1 MKDTKA
7 YIALESLTVYE
18 LNRFG
23 KFIKSPYFNI
33 NENLTTL
40 FNTLYDEIR
49 SSKASK
55 TTLDKAFVWNS
66 LHGKADI
73 DDVRFRKLFSD
84 LLKLIER
91 FLSQEQFDNNPLHRA
106 NYLLKAISS
115 KNLEKLYSS
124 SISTARRLS
133 NQQLEKTASYYYY
146 QYQIEKN
153 LFSLTSE
160 FEKKAKVKSDTSVIN
175 ISDIAH
181 NLDIFY
187 LAEKIKYQS
196 SLLEYKNVVTIEND
210 KILFIDD
217 IIKQIQNMDFESIP
231 PIAIYY
237 QIYLTLV
244 EPENEVHF
252 QKLKELI
259 DIYLIIFPIEE
270 AKGIYESAINYC
282 VKRINTGSQNYLEE
296 LFLLYQ
302 YGLDHKIMLTKNEIS
317 PTSFRNIC
325 FIGVRLQKYDWT
337 ENFILENQK
346 LLNPKYRNNAVTF
359 NLARVATY
367 RKEFNKVIEYLRE
380 VTFDD
385 IVYELSSKALQIS
398 AYYELDEIDV
408 LASFLS
414 SFKTFLRRNN
424 KIPERRKNNYLK
436 LVIFTQK
443 LIRLAP
449 HMTKEIK
456 KLEEEIQDSE
466 NFSDKKWILEKIR
479 ELQGLPVG

>member
-23 KFIKSPYFNI
+23 KFINSPYFNI
-33 NENLTTL
+33 NDKLTTL
-40 FNTLYDEIR
+40 FHTLYDEIR
-49 SSKASK
+49 SNKASK
-55 TTLDKAFVWNS
+55 TTLNKAFVWKS
-66 LHGKADI
+66 VYEEVKI
-73 DDVRFRKLFSD
+73 DDVRFRKLCSD
-84 LLKLIER
+84 LLKLIEK

-106 NYLLKAISS
+106 NYLLKAVSS

-133 NQQLEKTASYYYY
+133 KQQLEKTASFYYY

-153 LFSLTSE
+153 LFNLSSE
-160 FEKKAKVKSDTSVIN
+160 FEKKTKNRSDTSIIN

-181 NLDIFY
+181 NLDVFY
-187 LAEKIKYQS
+187 LAEKIKYQC
-196 SLLEYKNVVTIEND
+196 SLLAYKNVF
-210 KILFIDD
+210 KIDEEVLFIED
-217 IIKQIQNMDFESIP
+217 ILKQIKIMDYESIP

-237 QIYLTLV
+237 QIYLTLT
-244 EPENEVHF
+244 EQENEGHF
-252 QKLKELI
+252 QNLKILI
-259 DIYLIIFPIEE
+259 DKYLSIFPFDE
-270 AKGIYESAINYC
+270 AKDIYESALNYC
-282 VKRINTGSQNYLEE
+282 VAKVNRGRSNYFQEIFE
-296 LFLLYQ
+296 LYE
-302 YGLDHKIMLTKNEIS
+302 YGIDNKVILTNGELS
-317 PTSFRNIC
+317 PTSFRNIS
-325 FIGVRLQKYDWT
+325 ITALRLGYFDWT
-337 ENFILENQK
+337 EDFIFKNQK
-346 LLNPKYRNNAVTF
+346 LLNPKYRANAVTF
-359 NLARVATY
+359 NLARLATY
-367 RKEFNKVIEYLRE
+367 RKDFQSVIEYLRE

-385 IVYELSSKALQIS
+385 MFYELSSKALQLS

-466 NFSDKKWILEKIR
+466 NFSDKKWILEKLK

>member
-23 KFIKSPYFNI
+23 KFINSPYFNI
-33 NENLTTL
+33 NDKLTTL
-40 FNTLYDEIR
+40 FHTLDDEIR
-49 SSKASK
+49 SNYASK
-55 TTLDKAFVWNS
+55 TTLNKASVWKS
-66 LHGKADI
+66 VYGEVKI
-73 DDVRFRKLFSD
+73 DDVRFRKLCSD
-84 LLKLIER
+84 LLKLTEK

-106 NYLLKAISS
+106 NYLLKAVSS

-133 NQQLEKTASYYYY
+133 KQQLEKTASFYYY

-153 LFSLTSE
+153 LFNLTPE
-160 FEKKAKVKSDTSVIN
+160 FEKKAKIKSDNSVMN
-175 ISDIAH
+175 ISDIAF
-181 NLDIFY
+181 NLDVFY
-187 LAEKIKYQS
+187 LAEKIKYQC
-196 SLLEYKNVVTIEND
+196 SLLAYKNIFKIELEQV
-210 KILFIDD
+210 LFIED
-217 IIKQIQNMDFESIP
+217 ILKQIKIMDYESIP

-237 QIYLTLV
+237 QIYLSLTD
-244 EPENEVHF
+244 PDNEEHF
-252 QKLKELI
+252 HKLKTLI
-259 DIYLIIFPIEE
+259 GKYLQIFPFEE
-270 AKGIYESAINYC
+270 AKDIYESAINYC
-282 VKRINTGSQNYLEE
+282 VKRINSGNQSFLEE
-296 LFLLYQ
+296 LFQLYQ

-325 FIGVRLQKYDWT
+325 FLGVRLNKFDWT
-337 ENFILENQK
+337 ENFILKNQK
-346 LLNPKYRNNAVTF
+346 LLNPKYRENAVTF
-359 NLARVATY
+359 NLARLATY
-367 RKEFNKVIEYLRE
+367 RKDFQRVIEYLRE

-385 IVYELSSKALQIS
+385 MFYELSSKALQIS

-449 HMTKEIK
+449 HMTREIK
-456 KLEEEIQDSE
+456 KLEEEIKDSE
-466 NFSDKKWILEKIR
+466 NFSDKKWILEKLK

>member
-23 KFIKSPYFNI
+23 KFINSPYFNI
-33 NENLTTL
+33 NNSLTSL
-40 FNTLYDEIR
+40 FQVLDKNIR
-49 SSKASK
+49 ADK
-55 TTLDKAFVWNS
+55 TTELSKSTVWKS
-66 LHGKADI
+66 LYSNTSF
-73 DDVRFRKLFSD
+73 DDVRFRKLCSD
-84 LLKLIER
+84 LLKLIEK
-91 FLSQEQFDNNPLHRA
+91 FLSQEQFDNNSLHRA
-106 NYLLKAISS
+106 NYLLKAVSS
-115 KNLEKLYSS
+115 KSLEKLYSS

-133 NQQLEKTASYYYY
+133 KQQLEKTASYYYY

-160 FEKKAKVKSDTSVIN
+160 FEKKAKVKSDTSIIN

-187 LAEKIKYQS
+187 LAEKIKYQC
-196 SLLEYKNVVTIEND
+196 SLLEYRNVVTIEND
-210 KILFIDD
+210 KILFIED
-217 IIKQIQNMDFESIP
+217 ILKQIQNMDFESIP

-237 QIYLTLV
+237 QIYLTLT
-244 EPENEVHF
+244 EPKIETHF

-259 DIYLIIFPIEE
+259 DEYLSIFPFDE
-270 AKGIYESAINYC
+270 AKGIYESAINFC
-282 VKRINTGSQNYLEE
+282 VKRINTGDQNYLNE
-296 LFLLYQ
+296 LFELYQ
-302 YGLDHKIMLTKNEIS
+302 YGLEHNIMLIRNEIS

-325 FIGVRLQKYDWT
+325 FIGVRLNKYDWT
-337 ENFILENQK
+337 ENFIHSYSAQ
-346 LLNPKYRNNAVTF
+346 LNSKYRKNAVTF
-359 NLARVATY
+359 NLARLNIY
-367 RKEFNKVIEYLRE
+367 KKDYNKVIEYLRE

-385 IVYELSSKALQIS
+385 VVYELSSRAIQVV
-398 AYYELDEIDV
+398 AYYELDEIDA
-408 LASFLS
+408 LSAYLS
-414 SFKTFLRRNN
+414 SFKTFLRRNK
-424 KIPERRKNNYLK
+424 KIPDRRKNNYK
-436 LVIFTQK
+436 RMIEFTQK

-466 NFSDKKWILEKIR
+466 NFSDKKWILEKLK

>member
-23 KFIKSPYFNI
+23 KFINSPYFNI
-33 NENLTTL
+33 NEKLTTL
-40 FNTLYDEIR
+40 FHTLDDEIR
-49 SSKASK
+49 SNKACK
-55 TTLDKAFVWNS
+55 TTLNKASVWKS
-66 LHGKADI
+66 VYGEVKI
-73 DDVRFRKLFSD
+73 DDVRFRKLCSD
-84 LLKLIER
+84 LLKLTEK

-124 SISTARRLS
+124 SISSARRLS

-153 LFSLTSE
+153 LFNLTSE
-160 FEKKAKVKSDTSVIN
+160 FEKKAKVKSDNSVIN
-175 ISDIAH
+175 ISNIAH

-187 LAEKIKYQS
+187 LAEKIKYQC
-196 SLLEYKNVVTIEND
+196 SLLEYKNIVTIEND

-217 IIKQIQNMDFESIP
+217 ILKQIQNMDYESIP

-237 QIYLTLV
+237 QIYLTLTDSD
-244 EPENEVHF
+244 NEVHF
-252 QKLKELI
+252 KKLKKLI
-259 DIYLIIFPIEE
+259 DEYLVIFPFDE

-282 VKRINTGSQNYLEE
+282 VAKVNTGKSEYFQE
-296 LFLLYQ
+296 LFELYE
-302 YGLDHKIMLTKNEIS
+302 YGIENKVMLTKSELS
-317 PTSFRNIC
+317 PTSFRNIS
-325 FIGVRLQKYDWT
+325 IVALRLGYYDWS
-337 ENFILENQK
+337 ERFILKNQK
-346 LLNPKYRNNAVTF
+346 LLNIKYRDNAVKF
-359 NLARVATY
+359 NLARLATY
-367 RKEFNKVIEYLRE
+367 RKDFHTVIEYLRE

-414 SFKTFLRRNN
+414 SFRTFLRRNN
-424 KIPERRKNNYLK
+424 KIPKRRKNNYLK

-443 LIRLAP
+443 LIKLAP

-456 KLEEEIQDSE
+456 RLEEEIQSSE
-466 NFSDKKWILEKIR
+466 NFSDKKWILEKVR